1 VVFRL
6 NSSPFLLAAML
17 SLHLA
22 NSPANLKGSAEAG
35 EEERARGSQGVVT
48 IECNNK
54 TRLDW
59 LLGVVV
65 SLSPGSDGCVQV
77 VTVKTALG
85 ELTRPLQCV
94 FSMDKPE
101 GLSAQWP

>member
-1 VVFRL
+1 MVFGL
-6 NSSPFLLAAML
+6 NGSPFLLAAML
-17 SLHLA
+17 NLHLA

-35 EEERARGSQGVVT
+35 EEERARGSQGVVM
-48 IECNNK
+48 IECNK

-59 LLGVVV
+59 LLGLVV
-65 SLSPGSDGCVQV
+65 SLSPGSDSCVQV
-77 VTVKTALG
+77 MTVKAALG

-101 GLSAQWP
+101 GLSALWP